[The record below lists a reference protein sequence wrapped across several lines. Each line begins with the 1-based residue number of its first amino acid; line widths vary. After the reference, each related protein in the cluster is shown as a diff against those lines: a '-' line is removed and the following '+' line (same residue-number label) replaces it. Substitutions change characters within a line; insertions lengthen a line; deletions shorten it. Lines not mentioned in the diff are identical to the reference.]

1 MAENFESWVKA
12 NGKWLA
18 IGAAGLLVVMAM
30 SGGNDAQQPP
40 NGGQQGG
47 GTPYDQGDQPYS
59 DGSSP
64 YDSGQGGD
72 TGVDMDKWREE
83 QAADDERQRQRVD
96 RIREVDRCTDPDTGE
111 VTEVPSDIGCD

>member
-30 SGGNDAQQPP
+30 SGGEETPQVSPTDGGTVPVD
-40 NGGQQGG
+40 GGQ
-47 GTPYDQGDQPYS
+47 PYN
-59 DGSSP
+59 DGSTP
-64 YDSGQGGD
+64 IDQGQGGD

-96 RIREVDRCTDPDTGE
+96 RIREVERCTDPDTGE
-111 VTEVPSDIGCD
+111 VEEVPADIGCD